1 MDRREKM
8 KRRGKRRRDG
18 LRTEKWEQRNKEEMG
33 IGTEKN
39 HSVRG
44 TSRQEGIHSMEEE
57 SD

>member
-1 MDRREKM
+1 M

-39 HSVRG
+39 HSARG